1 MGKTLTC
8 KWLAIGGRLVVGCT
22 LLLSIWF
29 PRGHYWLDHT
39 CLSTCNLPYTTS
51 HTEDRRTHMESSFN
65 DSTNWNDSTIMIERR
80 LETIVKNWRVFRY
93 GIAWQRGSRN
103 GRGAH
108 LSPRAGD
115 FHYDWLTSVVL
126 KVVQTPLS
134 CTVRPGYSDVC
145 LSWWNYCM
153 LSLLHP
159 LENRNTFSC
168 KRRKNMMFIL
178 VENWLI
184 VSLRLRKF
192 KYDDKLLYNHVSS
205 GYNLTNVTLI
215 MNK

>member
-1 MGKTLTC
+1 MGKTLTS

-39 CLSTCNLPYTTS
+39 CLSTCDLPYTTS
-51 HTEDRRTHMESSFN
+51 LTVDRRTHMESSFN
-65 DSTNWNDSTIMIERR
+65 DSTNWNYKTIMIVRR
-80 LETIVKNWRVFRY
+80 LETIVKNWRVFRN

-103 GRGAH
+103 DRGAH

-134 CTVRPGYSDVC
+134 CTVCPGYSDVC
-145 LSWWNYCM
+145 LSWWNYFT

-159 LENRNTFSC
+159 LENRNTFLC
-168 KRRKNMMFIL
+168 KRRKNDVYL
-178 VENWLI
+178 VDNWLN
-184 VSLRLRKF
+184 VSLHLRKL
-192 KYDDKLLYNHVSS
+192 KYDNKLLFYHVSC

-215 MNK
+215 MKK

>member
-51 HTEDRRTHMESSFN
+51 LSVDRRTHMESSFN
-65 DSTNWNDSTIMIERR
+65 DSTNWNDRIIMIVRR

-93 GIAWQRGSRN
+93 GIAWQFGSRN
-103 GRGAH
+103 DRGAH

-126 KVVQTPLS
+126 KVVQTP
-134 CTVRPGYSDVC
+134 PGYSDVC

-153 LSLLHP
+153 LSLLHV
-159 LENRNTFSC
+159 LDVYSC
-168 KRRKNMMFIL
+168 RQWTHREPTSKKI
-178 VENWLI
+178 
-184 VSLRLRKF
+184 
-192 KYDDKLLYNHVSS
+192 
-205 GYNLTNVTLI
+205 
-215 MNK
+215 